1 MNKRFAV
8 IFLTLILL
16 MVSVFPV
23 SAKTTRTVFTG
34 TCYFMEE
41 PPSPDVRD
49 KYTDGNGY
57 HIRNEVQLM
66 DCIFSDPRLPQ
77 YVWLNV
83 NWDVKFYFDSPVWII
98 GHDYGETTFK
108 DASGNVFWD
117 GMYNG
122 FFDEE
127 GNYQNMTILKGVGVN
142 KGLQIQATATTD
154 IFTWIVHMKG
164 DIIDPGE

>member
-1 MNKRFAV
+1 
-8 IFLTLILL
+8 
-16 MVSVFPV
+16 
-23 SAKTTRTVFTG
+23 
-34 TCYFMEE
+34 
-41 PPSPDVRD
+41 
-49 KYTDGNGY
+49 
-57 HIRNEVQLM
+57 M